1 MRERKHRIAQV
12 DADSIAQELGIEPG
26 DLLVAINGQPLV
38 DLMDYQYYQALEELT
53 LTVEDAAG
61 ERYEL
66 EVEKDAEEPLG
77 LGFDQPLMDRARVC
91 RNRCLFCFVDQLPS
105 GVRPSLRVKDDDWR
119 MSLMMGNYVTLT
131 NVDEQEFARILRLRV
146 QPLYISVHATE
157 PELRCRLL
165 RNPNGGN
172 LLERLGRLAAAQLSF
187 HSQVVLCPGYN
198 DREHLERTLEDLY
211 ALRPY
216 ARTLAVVP
224 VGLTGHREGLEP
236 LRRLTAQEARDT
248 VAQIEAFNRRAQA
261 DWGEDFVFAS
271 DELYLQG
278 DLPLPSAERYGEFEQ
293 IEDGVGLVSLLE
305 RQFSQALQAAAQA
318 HVAPEPRRVTVVTG
332 VSAGPLLQDLAGRMQ
347 AAYPQV
353 RAEVVPVENHFFGP
367 SITVAG
373 LVTGG
378 DILRA
383 LAGRALGQAVL
394 VPQVM
399 LREQEDVFLD
409 DMTLTELTDKLG
421 APVHKVPV
429 DGWNLAEG
437 LLGQPLGE
445 IE

>member
-1 MRERKHRIAQV
+1 MRERKHRIVQV
-12 DADSIAQELGIEPG
+12 DQDSIAQELGIEPG
-26 DLLVAINGQPLV
+26 DLLVAINGQPV
-38 DLMDYQYYQALEELT
+38 EDLMDYQYYQALEELT

-66 EVEKDAEEPLG
+66 PIEKDAEEPLG
-77 LGFDQPLMDRARVC
+77 LGFDQPLMDRVRVC
-91 RNRCLFCFVDQLPS
+91 RNHCLFCFVDQLPG

-131 NVDEQEFARILRLRV
+131 NVDEAEFARILRLKV

-157 PELRCRLL
+157 PELRRRLL

-172 LLERLGRLAAAQLSF
+172 LLERLRRLAEAGLSF
-187 HSQVVLCPGYN
+187 HGQVVLCPGYN
-198 DREHLERTLEDLY
+198 DREHLDRTLEDLY

-236 LRRLTAQEARDT
+236 LRKLTAQEARNT

-278 DLPLPSAERYGEFEQ
+278 GLPLPGADRYGQFEQ

-305 RQFSQALQAAAQA
+305 RRFSQALKAAAQA
-318 HVAPEPRRVTVVTG
+318 RVDPEPRRVTVVTG
-332 VSAGPLLQDLAGRMQ
+332 VSAGPLLQTLADRAR
-347 AAYPQV
+347 AAYPQLMPQV
-353 RAEVVPVENHFFGP
+353 APVENRFFGP

-378 DILRA
+378 DIRRA
-383 LAGRALGQAVL
+383 LAGRELGQAVL

-399 LREQEDVFLD
+399 LREREDVFLD
-409 DMTLTELTDKLG
+409 DMTLAELAQALG
-421 APVHKVPV
+421 APVVKVPV
-429 DGWNLAEG
+429 DGWSLAEQ
-437 LLGQPLGE
+437 LLGQPLAE